1 MRIYFNILLVLFV
14 FLSFNSLANDA
25 EQYKG
30 MEIYRIELFGNKVIQ
45 DDRIYNLIAVR
56 EGEKFDHEILKKDL
70 RNLYKTEYFYKID
83 LLSEI
88 VNDKLLLVFRFEE
101 NPILSD
107 LRLQGNDK
115 LSDND
120 ILDVLP
126 IQKGKLTSRD
136 KLEMT
141 KSIVK
146 QFYLMKGFNKVQVE
160 EKITPVG
167 QGSIQYELDIVEGDR
182 GYVKGIVLKGSDQQ
196 FYRDILKRLETKT
209 KWVFSGITGR
219 GRLSEDII
227 NLDRSNIRSFYLD
240 NGFVNVKVSKPR
252 IDYIESKDGYL
263 VVFDVEEGD
272 RYKVGTITFA
282 GDLLDDKDLSDY
294 TTLDE
299 SIYFNLSKMQQ
310 DIENLTIVYGDESYA
325 FANID
330 PIFNQDDDLKQ
341 ISIKYNMEKGEKYK
355 VNKISIFGNTRTRD
369 KVIRREIKIK
379 EQDPYSGTKIKAS
392 KRFIN
397 RRGFF
402 ESVDIKEIPSKD
414 KPNYLDVEVTVE
426 EKPTGYFSIQ
436 GGYSS
441 VEALLLGVQVQENNL
456 WGYGK
461 QLGASITVGTV
472 SQNFL
477 IDYGDPYFLD
487 TSYQFKMS
495 LFRRQYEYIDY
506 DRERWGGTLMFG
518 KELNTWTFADIKYR
532 YENIKVDDLTTEAT
546 EIFQERNDKISS
558 VSFGIRYDT
567 RDNFLDP
574 TRGISTGLSIEESN
588 SYFGANLHFT
598 EYTGKFSKYFQVTS
612 GHTMAYSFES
622 AFIDFRNTE
631 KRLIVSERYYL
642 GGPENLRGYKFARV
656 SPRRTLSNGE
666 FVRIGGNKYVY
677 STLEYLYPLATE
689 TGLKGILFVD
699 VGQVYEQT
707 EVVDKNPWDMKKD
720 IGFGFRWLSPVGP
733 LKLDFGFPLGNRKS
747 DESKYEVQFS
757 FGSVF

>member
-1 MRIYFNILLVLFV
+1 MRTYLNILLALLV

-30 MEIYRIELFGNKVIQ
+30 MEIYKIEFFGNKVIQ
-45 DDRIYNLIAVR
+45 NDRIYNLIAVR
-56 EGEKFDHEILKKDL
+56 EGEKFDDEILKNDL

-115 LSDND
+115 LSDKD

-136 KLEMT
+136 KLEMA

-196 FYRDILKRLETKT
+196 FYKDILKKLETKT

-227 NLDRSNIRSFYLD
+227 NLDRSKIRSFYLD

-263 VVFDVEEGD
+263 VVFEVEEGD
-272 RYKVGTITFA
+272 RYKVGTITFT

-294 TTLDE
+294 ITLDE
-299 SIYFNLSKMQQ
+299 SIYFNLSKMEQ

-341 ISIKYNMEKGEKYK
+341 VSIKYNMEKGEKYK

-392 KRFIN
+392 K
-397 RRGFF
+397 
-402 ESVDIKEIPSKD
+402 D
-414 KPNYLDVEVTVE
+414 LLTDVV
-426 EKPTGYFSIQ
+426 
-436 GGYSS
+436 
-441 VEALLLGVQVQENNL
+441 
-456 WGYGK
+456 
-461 QLGASITVGTV
+461 
-472 SQNFL
+472 FL
-477 IDYGDPYFLD
+477 N
-487 TSYQFKMS
+487 Q
-495 LFRRQYEYIDY
+495 
-506 DRERWGGTLMFG
+506 
-518 KELNTWTFADIKYR
+518 
-532 YENIKVDDLTTEAT
+532 
-546 EIFQERNDKISS
+546 
-558 VSFGIRYDT
+558 
-567 RDNFLDP
+567 
-574 TRGISTGLSIEESN
+574 
-588 SYFGANLHFT
+588 
-598 EYTGKFSKYFQVTS
+598 
-612 GHTMAYSFES
+612 
-622 AFIDFRNTE
+622 
-631 KRLIVSERYYL
+631 
-642 GGPENLRGYKFARV
+642 
-656 SPRRTLSNGE
+656 
-666 FVRIGGNKYVY
+666 
-677 STLEYLYPLATE
+677 
-689 TGLKGILFVD
+689 
-699 VGQVYEQT
+699 
-707 EVVDKNPWDMKKD
+707 
-720 IGFGFRWLSPVGP
+720 
-733 LKLDFGFPLGNRKS
+733 
-747 DESKYEVQFS
+747 
-757 FGSVF
+757 